1 MSLRNNTIHYK
12 HDPDRFNNLI
22 HYRDDLKGMSL
33 KRKIENF
40 NGTRNNHANR
50 INLSRGNSGSDN
62 KKSQRHK
69 RLRQEPTP
77 NNQRK
82 LFKNMEKSDKKITK
96 NVADLITK
104 RSLMDTDYFYG
115 EPANIHNIRVGHKFG
130 NFGNFGG
137 ASTRKNRKKRKT
149 RKRKQKN

>member
-22 HYRDDLKGMSL
+22 HYRDDLKGRSL

-62 KKSQRHK
+62 KKSQHHK
-69 RLRQEPTP
+69 RLKRNPTF
-77 NNQRK
+77 NNQRM
-82 LFKNMEKSDKKITK
+82 LFKNMEKSDKKITE
-96 NVADLITK
+96 NVERLITN
-104 RSLMDTDYFYG
+104 RSFMGTGFGYG
-115 EPANIHNIRVGHKFG
+115 EPANIHKKRFEDKI
-130 NFGNFGG
+130 GG
-137 ASTRKNRKKRKT
+137 ASRKKPKTRKNRKTRKT